1 MKDLINSNVLNANE
15 KKQGWLNSGSNMHYF
30 VQYFKRHCLFYE
42 AVAFGNWFV
51 II

>member
-15 KKQGWLNSGSNMHYF
+15 KKQGWLNSGRNMHYF
-30 VQYFKRHCLFYE
+30 VQYLKGAAFFHE